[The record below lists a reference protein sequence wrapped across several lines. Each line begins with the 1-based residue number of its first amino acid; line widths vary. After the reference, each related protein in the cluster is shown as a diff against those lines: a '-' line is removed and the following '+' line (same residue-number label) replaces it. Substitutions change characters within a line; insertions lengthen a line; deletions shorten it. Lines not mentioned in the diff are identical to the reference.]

1 MSLLCFAGKHAAR
14 TGETW
19 NQGLYFSSCR
29 RCGCD
34 MVRADKVWEPVPLG
48 FRIVWRLVQR
58 PGPAGRKEVVPNLP
72 MVIPLRPV
80 EPPPATAPVP
90 VRSHAA
96 RRPFGLVH
104 LVFLGVELLA
114 LYGGDGFRK
123 WRKTLAARR
132 LQRHAAVLLLAR

>member
-1 MSLLCFAGKHAAR
+1 MSLLCFAGKHAAH

-34 MVRADKVWEPVPLG
+34 MVRADRIWKPVPHG
-48 FRIVWRLVQR
+48 FKIVWRPVER
-58 PGPAGRKEVVPNLP
+58 PEQAGRKQVIRNLP
-72 MVIPLRPV
+72 MVIPQGAV
-80 EPPPATAPVP
+80 EPLPATAPVP

-96 RRPFGLVH
+96 RRPFGLVQ

-114 LYGGDGFRK
+114 IYGADGIRK
-123 WRKTLAARR
+123 WRRNVAARR
-132 LQRHAAVLLLAR
+132 LQRHATVLLLAR

>member
-14 TGETW
+14 TGEIW

-34 MVRADKVWEPVPLG
+34 MVRADRTWEPVPHG
-48 FRIVWRLVQR
+48 FKIVWRPVER
-58 PGPAGRKEVVPNLP
+58 PEQVEREQVIRNLP
-72 MVIPLRPV
+72 MVIPQGPLDPS
-80 EPPPATAPVP
+80 PAAAQVP
-90 VRSHAA
+90 ARSRSAH
-96 RRPFGLVH
+96 RPFGLVH

-123 WRKTLAARR
+123 WRKNLAARR
-132 LQRHAAVLLLAR
+132 LQRHATVLLLAR